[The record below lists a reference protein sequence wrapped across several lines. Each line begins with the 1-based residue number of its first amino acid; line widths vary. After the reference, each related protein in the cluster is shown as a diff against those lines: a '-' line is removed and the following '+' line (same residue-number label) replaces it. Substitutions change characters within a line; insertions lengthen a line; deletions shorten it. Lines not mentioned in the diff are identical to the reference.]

1 MCGSNLI
8 HVSRI
13 PSKELIIFFCLY
25 STLGLEFSFGGLLS
39 IILRVMMF
47 AGRNVATVYKEWC
60 KLRRHFIN

>member
-25 STLGLEFSFGGLLS
+25 STLGLQFSFGVLLS
-39 IILRVMMF
+39 INLRVMMYV
-47 AGRNVATVYKEWC
+47 GRNVASLQGVVETQ
-60 KLRRHFIN
+60 